1 MKFSDFFQ
9 EDQEDHCRTFWK
21 AMDYGSGQSIPTNM
35 LMPDMR
41 SRNSKRLVIFCVTLE
56 WNVRNLPIDH
66 PSFFY
71 RCQGHGGDNGYDD
84 DFEELWCLGAG
95 WLISWSP
102 GYPPGISMHIL
113 HLVAGTWS
121 YQLLQLLLE
130 LFLVIRSQHDSPK
143 ACRAGVEEVDV
154 SCSDNRKGQT
164 VYASRHHHHHPHP
177 SHLFFFFFFFVFSSL
192 EHVHLT
198 DEVRSPCVY
207 CVWLAS

>member
-1 MKFSDFFQ
+1 
-9 EDQEDHCRTFWK
+9 
-21 AMDYGSGQSIPTNM
+21 
-35 LMPDMR
+35 
-41 SRNSKRLVIFCVTLE
+41 
-56 WNVRNLPIDH
+56 
-66 PSFFY
+66 
-71 RCQGHGGDNGYDD
+71 
-84 DFEELWCLGAG
+84 
-95 WLISWSP
+95 
-102 GYPPGISMHIL
+102 MHIL

-177 SHLFFFFFFFVFSSL
+177 SHLFFFFVFFVFSSL